1 MISIKDAL
9 KAAGFSESI
18 KAASHIGKYKVID
31 SSGLF
36 LAYMTWEDLEQ
47 KYNIKQT
54 LIDGRTETLPY
65 GFKKPNKNNTE
76 VNLIPLNLSALSDI
90 PEVDLKEIFLQKNE
104 KVLQESPKDT
114 SSSSISTD
122 TAIISNDDD
131 NHGQERQFA
140 LPVEILH
147 RTRLNYGPINY
158 EVYDSENNLLG
169 KMPWRTALKSY
180 GFLKSLRRGRR
191 DSLPRDAKA
200 PDPKEYKIILVP
212 FSKNEINKVT
222 DKELYSIGLSH
233 AQLNKLRQ
241 RLFPEESNSIEEK
254 NIDVIQGN
262 TSSKKNYKNNSSK
275 VHVTKIAVTSDTI
288 SKEESAENKIKSKDL
303 DYQFSVIATT
313 NKQDCEYLYTALKQ
327 YAQDIRGEIK
337 NLWFSSG
344 ISAKISEEI
353 NRHPE
358 RYSMIS
364 QYNKIERKLYAL
376 YNISVYKQDDI
387 IASLLE
393 KAHLF
398 ICTDDN
404 LWFTALEFKK
414 ELTELPYEVC
424 LVENVIFC
432 RNENSFDIYPLAET
446 ANIDR
451 AKKLL
456 SFIVNKSNKIVSE
469 IQSNYF
475 ENKSSNKSF
484 SEHSLHDQNF
494 ISYVVLKDGT
504 ENTELTIRP
513 TRKHKLTHSFSRR
526 GHWRNQACG
535 EGRKNHKRVWISETI
550 VTPSGEKYK
559 ISDLSR
565 VHEVRY
571 IDSTDSL

>member
-9 KAAGFSESI
+9 KAAGFNESI
-18 KAASHIGKYKVID
+18 KAASHIGKYRVID

-36 LAYMTWEDLEQ
+36 LAYMTWENIEQ
-47 KYNIKQT
+47 QYNIKQT
-54 LIDGRTETLPY
+54 IIDGRTETLPY
-65 GFKKPNKNNTE
+65 GFKKPNESITE
-76 VNLIPLNLSALSDI
+76 VKLIPLNLSALSDI
-90 PEVDLKEIFLQKNE
+90 PDEDLKEIFLQKKE
-104 KVLQESPKDT
+104 AIVHELPEDVSSPSELIDTVT
-114 SSSSISTD
+114 SS
-122 TAIISNDDD
+122 DD
-131 NHGQERQFA
+131 NHNQEHQSV
-140 LPVEILH
+140 LPLETIH
-147 RTRLNYGPINY
+147 RTHLNFGPINY

-169 KMPWRTALKSY
+169 KMTWRTALKSY
-180 GFLKSLRRGRR
+180 EFLKSLRRGRK
-191 DSLPRDAKA
+191 DSLPKDAKT
-200 PDPKEYKIILVP
+200 PGPKESKIFLVP
-212 FSKNEINKVT
+212 FSKEEINKVT

-233 AQLNKLRQ
+233 AQLDKLRQ
-241 RLFPEESNSIEEK
+241 KLFPDESNLIEEK
-254 NIDVIQGN
+254 NVDTVQRN
-262 TSSKKNYKNNSSK
+262 TSSKRNYKNNSSK
-275 VHVTKIAVTSDTI
+275 VHVTKITVTPDTTLE
-288 SKEESAENKIKSKDL
+288 EESAVYKTKSMDL
-303 DYQFSVIATT
+303 DFKFSETATT

-327 YAQDIRGEIK
+327 YSEDIRSEIK

-344 ISAKISEEI
+344 ISARISKEI
-353 NRHPE
+353 NQHKE

-376 YNISVYKQDDI
+376 YNISLHKQEDLI
-387 IASLLE
+387 ESLLK

-398 ICTDDN
+398 ICTDDE

-432 RNENSFDIYPLAET
+432 RNEKSFDIYPLAET

-456 SFIVNKSNKIVSE
+456 SFIVNKS
-469 IQSNYF
+469 IQVEYENQDDYF
-475 ENKSSNKSF
+475 ENDSSSKSF
-484 SEHSLHDQNF
+484 SGHHSQNQNLV
-494 ISYVVLKDGT
+494 SYVILKDEDNEAKHSIT
-504 ENTELTIRP
+504 S

-550 VTPSGEKYK
+550 VTPSGDKYK
-559 ISDLSR
+559 ISDLNR

-571 IDSTDSL
+571 IYSMDSL

>member
-18 KAASHIGKYKVID
+18 KVASHIGKYKVID
-31 SSGLF
+31 SSGSF

-47 KYNIKQT
+47 QYNIKQT

-65 GFKKPNKNNTE
+65 RFKKPNENNAE
-76 VNLIPLNLSALSDI
+76 IQLIPLNLSALSDI
-90 PEVDLKEIFLQKNE
+90 PEVDLKQIFLQKKETVVN
-104 KVLQESPKDT
+104 ESPKDI
-114 SSSSISTD
+114 SSPSKLID
-122 TAIISNDDD
+122 TAILSNNDHD
-131 NHGQERQFA
+131 QEHQSA
-140 LPVEILH
+140 LPLETIH
-147 RTRLNYGPINY
+147 RTRLNFGPIYY

-169 KMPWRTALKSY
+169 KMPWRTALKSF

-191 DSLPRDAKA
+191 DSLPKDAKT
-200 PDPKEYKIILVP
+200 PGPKESKIVLVP
-212 FSKNEINKVT
+212 FSREEINKVT
-222 DKELYSIGLSH
+222 DKELYSIGFSR
-233 AQLNKLRQ
+233 AQLDNLRQ
-241 RLFPEESNSIEEK
+241 KLFPEEFNLTEEK
-254 NIDVIQGN
+254 NINVVQKN
-262 TSSKKNYKNNSSK
+262 TSSKRNCKNNSSK
-275 VHVTKIAVTSDTI
+275 VHVTKIAVSSDTA
-288 SKEESAENKIKSKDL
+288 SKEKSAENKIKSMDL
-303 DYQFSVIATT
+303 DFQFSVIATT
-313 NKQDCEYLYTALKQ
+313 NKKDREYLYTALKQ
-327 YAQDIRGEIK
+327 YAQDIRTEIK

-344 ISAKISEEI
+344 ISARISTEM

-376 YNISVYKQDDI
+376 YNISVHRQDDI

-398 ICTDDN
+398 ICTDDR
-404 LWFTALEFKK
+404 LWFAALEFKK
-414 ELTELPYEVC
+414 ELTELPYDVC

-456 SFIVNKSNKIVSE
+456 SFIVNKSTQIVYE
-469 IQSNYF
+469 IQNDYF
-475 ENKSSNKSF
+475 ENESSNKSF
-484 SEHSLHDQNF
+484 SKHYLQNQNL
-494 ISYVVLKDGT
+494 ISYVVLKDET
-504 ENTELTIRP
+504 KDTKLTIRS

-559 ISDLSR
+559 ISDLNR

-571 IDSTDSL
+571 VDSTDLL